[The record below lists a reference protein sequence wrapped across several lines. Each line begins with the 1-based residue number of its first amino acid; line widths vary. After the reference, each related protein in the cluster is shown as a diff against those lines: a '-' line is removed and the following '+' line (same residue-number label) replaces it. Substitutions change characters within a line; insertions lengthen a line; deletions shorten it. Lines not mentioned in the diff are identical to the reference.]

1 MSYVADPARHQ
12 YLVAPSGRI
21 RINGQEAQPR
31 DGVAITGLD
40 RITVEAI
47 DDAEVVMVDAR

>member
-21 RINGQEAQPR
+21 RVNGEEVQPR
-31 DGVAITGLD
+31 DGVAITGETG
-40 RITVEAI
+40 ITVEAI
-47 DDAEVVMVDAR
+47 DDAEIVMVDAR